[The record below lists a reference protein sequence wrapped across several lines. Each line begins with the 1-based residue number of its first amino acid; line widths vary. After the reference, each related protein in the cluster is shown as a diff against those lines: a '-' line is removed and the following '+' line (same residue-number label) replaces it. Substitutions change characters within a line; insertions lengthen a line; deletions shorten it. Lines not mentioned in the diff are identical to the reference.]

1 MNSTINISRKK
12 AVESHLEGSE
22 RRTEKRVERSLQM
35 TISGCVVKTKNISPG
50 GVYFE
55 TITNYGNGENY
66 QLGKEI
72 KVYIEGIYSEPMLT
86 ETRVWVTVSGV
97 IVRIDDKGCIN
108 HHKNLGVA
116 LKFDNKPDVF
126 FLWV

>member
-12 AVESHLEGSE
+12 TIENHLEGNE

-35 TISGCVVKTKNISPG
+35 TFSGCVVKTKNISPG

-55 TITNYGNGENY
+55 IITNNGENY

-72 KVYIEGIYSEPMLT
+72 KVYIEGIYSEPVLT

-97 IVRIDDKGCIN
+97 IVRIDDKGSIN

-116 LKFDNKPDVF
+116 LKFGNKPDVF
-126 FLWV
+126 FLWI

>member
-1 MNSTINISRKK
+1 MDSTINISRKK
-12 AVESHLEGSE
+12 AVESHRKRSE

-35 TISGCVVKTKNISPG
+35 TISGCVVKTKNISPS

-55 TITNYGNGENY
+55 IITNNGKNY

-72 KVYIEGIYSEPMLT
+72 KVYIEGIYSEPVLT

-126 FLWV
+126 FLWI